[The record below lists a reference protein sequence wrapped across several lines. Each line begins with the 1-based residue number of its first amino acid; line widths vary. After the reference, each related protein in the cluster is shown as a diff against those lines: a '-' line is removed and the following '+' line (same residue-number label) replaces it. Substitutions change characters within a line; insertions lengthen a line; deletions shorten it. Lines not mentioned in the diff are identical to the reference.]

1 MFTILNLLNYAAG
14 KPVNVYI
21 LITITVVVYFYLIKY
36 YWDTIYESYLY
47 TAILLILL
55 ILDII
60 TIVLVFFYDR
70 KINESNSFVNSES
83 NIVSMVNSESNN
95 ALEEK
100 EEKKERKGKKSK
112 SKKNKENKEQTK
124 DENPKIEKNY
134 VLGNNDKELISLFD
148 INKDPSL
155 VTY

>member
-1 MFTILNLLNYAAG
+1 MFTILNLLNYAAS

-70 KINESNSFVNSES
+70 KIDES

-100 EEKKERKGKKSK
+100 KERKSKKSK
-112 SKKNKENKEQTK
+112 SKKNKENKEQTR
-124 DENPKIEKNY
+124 DENPNIKKNY